1 MIPDVIIDQIRD
13 ANDIVEVISAYL
25 PLKKKGREFVALCP
39 FHNEKT
45 PSFNVIPQKQIFYC
59 FGCHKGGDVFK
70 FLCEYEH
77 IPYPE
82 AIRRLGERAGIEVPE
97 DNSVSSLNRS
107 VKESMLR
114 IHEEFTQYWH
124 RQLLS
129 SPEGQIARDYL
140 AKRGVSEQSIEDFR
154 LGYTPK
160 LWEDTPVMAQRLHLD
175 MDHLVESGLAL
186 ARQSDGKNSSGLYGR
201 FRGRLMFPICN
212 DQGQVIAFSARVL
225 YPDDKMGK
233 YVNSPETPL
242 FHKGKVIYGLDRAKR
257 EITEKKFSIICEGQL
272 DLISCHAAG
281 FRNAVAPQ
289 GTAFTEDQARLLKR
303 FAPEV
308 VLCFD
313 GDNAGQNAVI
323 KAFDILIKSELSMKV
338 LFLPDQHDPDSFI
351 KAYGAEAFGKLLNTS
366 RQFFDFYL
374 AYLCQHHNKDSDT
387 GRLQI
392 VQAMGEALNKADQPL
407 LTDTYAQKTANLLNV
422 STQTILDQFKRIPQ
436 YSERRYAEAPAPEQF
451 DDAGEPMD
459 EEEFIPP
466 SKQDRWLLKLLLM
479 NKDQWD
485 RVCQCFQPEWVENK
499 SVREIITY
507 ILDLHTAGDWSQD
520 ALLKAFPSPNIQQL
534 LYEILVQTVE
544 NIPEKERQLK
554 ELLMTLRNKHCNQL
568 LRNINQQ
575 LLKPGI
581 SLDEQLQLLQQKER
595 IRQIKSTP
603 LI

>member
-1 MIPDVIIDQIRD
+1 
-13 ANDIVEVISAYL
+13 
-25 PLKKKGREFVALCP
+25 
-39 FHNEKT
+39 
-45 PSFNVIPQKQIFYC
+45 
-59 FGCHKGGDVFK
+59 
-70 FLCEYEH
+70 
-77 IPYPE
+77 
-82 AIRRLGERAGIEVPE
+82 
-97 DNSVSSLNRS
+97 
-107 VKESMLR
+107 
-114 IHEEFTQYWH
+114 
-124 RQLLS
+124 
-129 SPEGQIARDYL
+129 
-140 AKRGVSEQSIEDFR
+140 
-154 LGYTPK
+154 
-160 LWEDTPVMAQRLHLD
+160 
-175 MDHLVESGLAL
+175 
-186 ARQSDGKNSSGLYGR
+186 
-201 FRGRLMFPICN
+201 
-212 DQGQVIAFSARVL
+212 
-225 YPDDKMGK
+225 MGK

-351 KAYGAEAFGKLLNTS
+351 KTYGAEAFGKLLNTS

-436 YSERRYAEAPAPEQF
+436 YSERRYAEAPDPEQI
-451 DDAGEPMD
+451 DDAGAPMD
-459 EEEFIPP
+459 EEEFVPP

-479 NKDQWD
+479 NESLWNW
-485 RVCQCFQPEWVENK
+485 VCQCFQPEWLENK

-507 ILDLHTAGDWSQD
+507 ILDLYTAGEWSQN

-534 LYEILVQTVE
+534 LYETLAQTGE
-544 NIPEKERQLK
+544 NIPERERQLQ
-554 ELLMTLRNKHCNQL
+554 ELLLTLRNKHCDLL

>member
-1 MIPDVIIDQIRD
+1 MIPEVIIDQIRD

-25 PLKKKGREFVALCP
+25 PLKKKGSEFVALCP

-45 PSFNVIPQKQIFYC
+45 PSFYVVPQKQMFYC
-59 FGCHKGGDVFK
+59 HGCHKGGDVFK

-77 IPYPE
+77 IHYPE
-82 AIRRLGERAGIEVPE
+82 AIRRLGERIGIDVPE
-97 DNSVSSLNRS
+97 DNSESSLKRS

-124 RQLLS
+124 RQLLT
-129 SPEGQIARDYL
+129 SPEGHIARDYL
-140 AKRGVSEQSIEDFR
+140 EKRGVSAQSIEDFR
-154 LGYTPK
+154 LGYAPK
-160 LWEDTPVMAQRLHLD
+160 LWEDIPVMAQRLHLD
-175 MDHLVESGLAL
+175 MNHLVESGLAL
-186 ARQSDGKNSSGLYGR
+186 ARQSDGKNTSGLYGR
-201 FRGRLMFPICN
+201 FRGRLMFPICD
-212 DQGQVIAFSARVL
+212 DQGHVIAFSARVL

-257 EITEKKFSIICEGQL
+257 EITQKKYSIVCEGQL

-281 FRNAVAPQ
+281 FRNVVAPQ
-289 GTAFTEDQARLLKR
+289 GTAFTMDQARLLKR

-313 GDNAGQNAVI
+313 GDNAGQNAIV

-351 KAYGAEAFGKLLNTS
+351 KAYGAEAFGKLLSTAH
-366 RQFFDFYL
+366 QFFDFYL
-374 AYLCQHHNKDSDT
+374 AYLCQHHNKDSDS

-436 YSERRYAEAPAPEQF
+436 YSERRYTETPVSEEIDKNDEF
-451 DDAGEPMD
+451 ID
-459 EEEFIPP
+459 EEEFISP

-479 NKDQWD
+479 NESQWNW
-485 RVCQCFQPEWVENK
+485 VSQYFQPEWVENK

-507 ILDLHTAGDWSQD
+507 ILDLHTAGEWSQN
-520 ALLKAFPSPNIQQL
+520 ALLKAFPSPNVQQF
-534 LYEILVQTVE
+534 LYETLVQTEE
-544 NIPEKERQLK
+544 NIPEKERQLQ
-554 ELLMTLRNKHCNQL
+554 ELLLTLRNKHCDRL
-568 LRNINQQ
+568 LRNVNQQ

-595 IRQIKSTP
+595 IRQIKSSP
-603 LI
+603 LL